1 MLTLKN
7 IDVKNKKVI
16 LRVDY
21 NVPIKD
27 GKILDTNKIV
37 ASLDTI
43 NYLLDNNAK
52 IIIMSHLGKVK
63 NQTDIENNTLL
74 PVKEV
79 LSKLLKKEILFSK
92 ELQGKHLEELVANL
106 KEKDIL
112 LLENTRVMDYPNKLE
127 SNCDKA
133 LSLYWSSLGEVYI
146 LDAFASSHRAHA
158 STTGIPEY
166 LPHAVGFLVEKEI
179 SELDKIKNE
188 TKTLLLGGAKVS
200 DKIAMIKNLLPT
212 TDKVLVGGAMCATFL
227 KSEGYLTGKTF
238 VDDDLINECKSLI
251 KTEKIVFPVDVVT
264 ISETKEIDKLSEDDT
279 ILDIC
284 PLTID
289 MFKKLLK
296 NKPLILMNGTMGKYE
311 ESKYE
316 NGTKEII
323 NYLNDKSSKV
333 IVLGGDAN
341 SAATK
346 YNLQA
351 YYKSTG
357 GGASLEYLSGEVLP
371 ALKIMED

>member
-79 LSKLLKKEILFSK
+79 LSKLLNKEILFSK

-127 SNCDKA
+127 S
-133 LSLYWSSLGEVYI
+133 
-146 LDAFASSHRAHA
+146 R
-158 STTGIPEY
+158 
-166 LPHAVGFLVEKEI
+166 
-179 SELDKIKNE
+179 
-188 TKTLLLGGAKVS
+188 
-200 DKIAMIKNLLPT
+200 
-212 TDKVLVGGAMCATFL
+212 
-227 KSEGYLTGKTF
+227 
-238 VDDDLINECKSLI
+238 
-251 KTEKIVFPVDVVT
+251 
-264 ISETKEIDKLSEDDT
+264 
-279 ILDIC
+279 
-284 PLTID
+284 
-289 MFKKLLK
+289 
-296 NKPLILMNGTMGKYE
+296 
-311 ESKYE
+311 
-316 NGTKEII
+316 
-323 NYLNDKSSKV
+323 
-333 IVLGGDAN
+333 
-341 SAATK
+341 
-346 YNLQA
+346 
-351 YYKSTG
+351 
-357 GGASLEYLSGEVLP
+357 
-371 ALKIMED
+371 